1 MTKMKPKYWIPGILG
16 LAVFLTFS
24 VMTFFRI
31 RTLQLDLATQINR
44 QKQALAETY
53 VLGKNLLTN
62 IRLEQMKFDVPVSMP
77 EDSGRVVILF
87 PEEVCDICYRD
98 LFNTLKELPDRK
110 KERIVAVV
118 PVRFKRNFEVY
129 NQTYGMNL
137 HRIIYSDSGL
147 ELSKA
152 VEEQI
157 LIFTTDG
164 EQGIHAPLIYHK
176 MAPLAKEYLMQ
187 ATD

>member
-1 MTKMKPKYWIPGILG
+1 MRRKYIWSLGILG
-16 LAVFLTFS
+16 LAVFISFNLLTFS
-24 VMTFFRI
+24 RVRK
-31 RTLQLDLATQINR
+31 LQSALTEQTAEQR
-44 QKQALAETY
+44 QALAEAHM
-53 VLGKNLLTN
+53 LKKNLLAN
-62 IRLEQMKFDVPVSMP
+62 IRLEQMKFDLLSLMP
-77 EDSGRVVILF
+77 EDSGRIVILF
-87 PEEVCDICYRD
+87 PNEICDICYRD
-98 LFNTLKELPDRK
+98 LFGTLKELSDKK

-157 LIFTTDG
+157 LIFITDG
-164 EQGIHAPLIYHK
+164 EQGIHAPLIYNK
-176 MAPLAKEYLMQ
+176 IVPLVKEYITV
-187 ATD
+187 AVD